1 MKACVMKDVK
11 TFEVRDIPLPTLKD
25 DEILLKV
32 NACSICGSD
41 PTMSQNPAY
50 IGRVFGHEVCG
61 EVADPNKSK
70 FKKGDRIIMG
80 TSAARG
86 CPGGLFD

>member
-50 IGRVFGHEVCG
+50 IGRVFGHEVLASG
-61 EVADPNKSK
+61 GTEAMPNMWLWKR
-70 FKKGDRIIMG
+70 RICCPCRIV
-80 TSAARG
+80 SAIRQVV
-86 CPGGLFD
+86 

>member
-32 NACSICGSD
+32 HACSICGSD
-41 PTMSQNPAY
+41 PTMSQNPNY
-50 IGRVFGHEVCG
+50 IGRV
-61 EVADPNKSK
+61 
-70 FKKGDRIIMG
+70 
-80 TSAARG
+80 
-86 CPGGLFD
+86 